1 MKHFLFLLLITFAT
15 IGFSQTKPTFYV
27 DKIKE
32 FDSIAKPS
40 PTNDLSKYFRR
51 KIDANLLDNYKI
63 NEFDEN
69 QNHIYL
75 AFKLSKEDK
84 AVSIRV
90 TSPYSELNKSIADA
104 FLNFDI
110 SKLNIIDKSTLNIYM
125 LQILSRDG
133 DKMIF
138 NCSTNIIYDRYP
150 VYEGCESNTSYSQ
163 MKSCFNKLLE
173 VHIANNISPVVVKKA
188 KVLGAI
194 TLKPEFIINEKG
206 VVELK
211 PIKNPKDSLTI
222 ELNRVITLLPNAITP
237 PLRNGNPS
245 RINFKG
251 SVGLQIDSDNEKYVA
266 DVIKSKDSTLNPN
279 SELALHFKK
288 FIGDEQL
295 KKIDFPFNTKKIRL
309 RFSIDKKGKVINSK
323 TTSKNK
329 ILNSNLVEI
338 FKNFPIEKLNI
349 NSTNV
354 LETYNYTIIS
364 NAYPVNVI
372 QCNDKPDVYI
382 APCYDK
388 HCEKSDSSEEL
399 MECFNERISAYI
411 SKSFDTSVRSKTNLT
426 GDVRIYCSFQVDVD
440 TKIINVKVKAP
451 NPSLANEMEE
461 MLKDMPSVYKPAY
474 LNGVAIKSSYTIPV
488 TFQLGDNIP
497 EDPFK
502 SLNKR
507 VNKN

>member
-15 IGFSQTKPTFYV
+15 IGFSQTKPIFYV

-63 NEFDEN
+63 NEFDGN

-84 AVSIRV
+84 AVPIRV

-110 SKLNIIDKSTLNIYM
+110 SKLNIRDKSPLNIYM
-125 LQILSRDG
+125 LQILSREG

-150 VYEGCESNTSYSQ
+150 VYEGCESNTSYSEIEFCI
-163 MKSCFNKLLE
+163 KNLLE
-173 VHIANNISPVVVKKA
+173 TYVVNNISPVQIERA
-188 KVLGAI
+188 KVMGLL
-194 TLKPEFIINEKG
+194 TLKLRFIIDEKG
-206 VVELK
+206 RVEQV
-211 PIKNPKDSLTI
+211 IVKNPKDSLSI
-222 ELNRVITLLPNAITP
+222 ELKRILTQFPVAKTP
-237 PLRNGNPS
+237 ALRNGKPTKLPFNETIKLI
-245 RINFKG
+245 INSENKEY
-251 SVGLQIDSDNEKYVA
+251 IA

-279 SELALHFKK
+279 NELALHFKK

-295 KKIDFPFNTKKIRL
+295 KKIFFNPIVKRINI
-309 RFSIDKKGKVINSK
+309 RFSLDKKGKLIDVKANS
-323 TTSKNK
+323 
-329 ILNSNLVEI
+329 LNPKLNNRLIEL
-338 FKNFPIEKLNI
+338 FRTFPIEKLNI
-349 NSTNV
+349 KSTNV
-354 LETYNYTIIS
+354 LESYSYTIIS
-364 NAYPVNVI
+364 EAYPVNVI
-372 QCNDKPDVYI
+372 QCNDKPNVYI
-382 APCYDK
+382 AACYDK
-388 HCEKSDSSEEL
+388 HCEKSDSPVEL

-411 SKSFDTSVRSKTNLT
+411 IESFDTSVRSKTNLT

>member
-15 IGFSQTKPTFYV
+15 IGFSQTKPIFYV

-63 NEFDEN
+63 NEFDGN

-84 AVSIRV
+84 AVPIRV

-110 SKLNIIDKSTLNIYM
+110 SKLNIRDKSPLNIYM
-125 LQILSRDG
+125 LQILSREG

-150 VYEGCESNTSYSQ
+150 VYEGCESNTSYSE
-163 MKSCFNKLLE
+163 MEFCIKNLLE
-173 VHIANNISPVVVKKA
+173 TYVVNNISPVQIERA
-188 KVLGAI
+188 KVMGLL
-194 TLKPEFIINEKG
+194 TLKLRFIIDEKG
-206 VVELK
+206 RVEQV
-211 PIKNPKDSLTI
+211 IVKNPKDSLSI
-222 ELNRVITLLPNAITP
+222 ELKRILTQFPVAKTP
-237 PLRNGNPS
+237 ALRNGKPTKLPFNETIKLI
-245 RINFKG
+245 INSENKEY
-251 SVGLQIDSDNEKYVA
+251 IA

-279 SELALHFKK
+279 NELALHFKK

-295 KKIDFPFNTKKIRL
+295 KKIFFNPIVKRINI
-309 RFSIDKKGKVINSK
+309 RFSLDKKGKLIDVKANS
-323 TTSKNK
+323 
-329 ILNSNLVEI
+329 LNPKLNNRLIEL
-338 FKNFPIEKLNI
+338 FRTFPIEKLNI
-349 NSTNV
+349 KSTNV
-354 LETYNYTIIS
+354 LESYSYTIIS
-364 NAYPVNVI
+364 EAYPVNVI
-372 QCNDKPDVYI
+372 QCNDKPNVYI
-382 APCYDK
+382 AACYDK
-388 HCEKSDSSEEL
+388 HCEKSDSPVEL

-411 SKSFDTSVRSKTNLT
+411 IESFDTSVRSKTNLT

>member
-15 IGFSQTKPTFYV
+15 IGFSQTKPIFYV

-63 NEFDEN
+63 NEFDGN

-84 AVSIRV
+84 AVPIRV

-110 SKLNIIDKSTLNIYM
+110 SKLNIRDKSPLNIYM
-125 LQILSRDG
+125 LQILSREG

-150 VYEGCESNTSYSQ
+150 VYEGCESNTSYSE
-163 MKSCFNKLLE
+163 MEFCIKNLLE
-173 VHIANNISPVVVKKA
+173 TYVVNNISPVQIERA
-188 KVLGAI
+188 KVMGLL
-194 TLKPEFIINEKG
+194 TLKLRFIIDEKG
-206 VVELK
+206 RVEQV
-211 PIKNPKDSLTI
+211 IVKNPKDSLSI
-222 ELNRVITLLPNAITP
+222 ELKRILTQFPVAKTP
-237 PLRNGNPS
+237 ALRNGKPTKLPFNETIKLI
-245 RINFKG
+245 INSENKEY
-251 SVGLQIDSDNEKYVA
+251 IA

-279 SELALHFKK
+279 NELALHFKK

-295 KKIDFPFNTKKIRL
+295 KKIFFNPIVKRINI
-309 RFSIDKKGKVINSK
+309 RFSLDKKGKLIDVKANS
-323 TTSKNK
+323 
-329 ILNSNLVEI
+329 LNPKLNNRLIEL
-338 FKNFPIEKLNI
+338 FRTFPIEKLNI
-349 NSTNV
+349 KSTNV
-354 LETYNYTIIS
+354 LESYSYTIIS
-364 NAYPVNVI
+364 EAYPVNVI
-372 QCNDKPDVYI
+372 QCNDKPNVYI
-382 APCYDK
+382 AACYDK
-388 HCEKSDSSEEL
+388 HCEKSDSPVEL

-411 SKSFDTSVRSKTNLT
+411 IESFDASVRSKTNLT

-461 MLKDMPSVYKPAY
+461 MLKDMPTVYKPAY

>member
-15 IGFSQTKPTFYV
+15 IGFSQTKPIFYV

-63 NEFDEN
+63 NEFDGN

-84 AVSIRV
+84 AVPIRV

-110 SKLNIIDKSTLNIYM
+110 SKLNIRDKSPLNIYM
-125 LQILSRDG
+125 LQILSREG

-150 VYEGCESNTSYSQ
+150 VYEGCESNTSYSE
-163 MKSCFNKLLE
+163 MEFCIKNLLE
-173 VHIANNISPVVVKKA
+173 TYVVNNISPVQIERA
-188 KVLGAI
+188 KVMGLL
-194 TLKPEFIINEKG
+194 TLKLRFIIDEKG
-206 VVELK
+206 RVEQV
-211 PIKNPKDSLTI
+211 IVKNPKDSLSI
-222 ELNRVITLLPNAITP
+222 ELKRILTQFPVAKTP
-237 PLRNGNPS
+237 ALRNGKPTKLPFNEIIKLI
-245 RINFKG
+245 INSENKEY
-251 SVGLQIDSDNEKYVA
+251 IA

-279 SELALHFKK
+279 NELALHFKK

-295 KKIDFPFNTKKIRL
+295 KKIFFNPIVKRINI
-309 RFSIDKKGKVINSK
+309 RFSLDKKGKLIDVKANS
-323 TTSKNK
+323 
-329 ILNSNLVEI
+329 LNPKLNNRLIEL
-338 FKNFPIEKLNI
+338 FRTFPIEKLNI
-349 NSTNV
+349 KSTNV
-354 LETYNYTIIS
+354 LESYSYTIIS
-364 NAYPVNVI
+364 EAYPVNVI
-372 QCNDKPDVYI
+372 QCNDKPNVYI
-382 APCYDK
+382 AACYDK
-388 HCEKSDSSEEL
+388 HCEKSDSPVEL

-411 SKSFDTSVRSKTNLT
+411 IESFDTSVRSKTNLT

>member
-15 IGFSQTKPTFYV
+15 IGFSQTKPIFYV

-63 NEFDEN
+63 NEFDGN

-84 AVSIRV
+84 AVPIRV

-110 SKLNIIDKSTLNIYM
+110 SKLNIRDKSPLNIYM
-125 LQILSRDG
+125 LQILSREG
-133 DKMIF
+133 DKIIF

-150 VYEGCESNTSYSQ
+150 VYEGCESNTSYSE
-163 MKSCFNKLLE
+163 MEFCIKNLLE
-173 VHIANNISPVVVKKA
+173 TYVVNNISPVQIERA
-188 KVLGAI
+188 KVMGLL
-194 TLKPEFIINEKG
+194 TLKLRFIIDEKG
-206 VVELK
+206 RVEQV
-211 PIKNPKDSLTI
+211 IVKNPKDSLSI
-222 ELNRVITLLPNAITP
+222 ELKRILTQFPVAKTP
-237 PLRNGNPS
+237 ALRNGKPTKLPFNETIKLI
-245 RINFKG
+245 INSENKEY
-251 SVGLQIDSDNEKYVA
+251 IA

-279 SELALHFKK
+279 NELALHFKK

-295 KKIDFPFNTKKIRL
+295 KKIFFNPIVKRINI
-309 RFSIDKKGKVINSK
+309 RFSLDKKGKLIDVKANS
-323 TTSKNK
+323 
-329 ILNSNLVEI
+329 LNPKLNNRLIEL
-338 FKNFPIEKLNI
+338 FRTFPIEKLNI
-349 NSTNV
+349 KSTNV
-354 LETYNYTIIS
+354 LESYSYTIIS
-364 NAYPVNVI
+364 EAYPVNVI
-372 QCNDKPDVYI
+372 QCNDKPNVYI
-382 APCYDK
+382 AACYDK
-388 HCEKSDSSEEL
+388 HCEKSDSPVEL

-411 SKSFDTSVRSKTNLT
+411 IESFDASVRSKTNLT

-461 MLKDMPSVYKPAY
+461 MLKDMPTVYKPAY